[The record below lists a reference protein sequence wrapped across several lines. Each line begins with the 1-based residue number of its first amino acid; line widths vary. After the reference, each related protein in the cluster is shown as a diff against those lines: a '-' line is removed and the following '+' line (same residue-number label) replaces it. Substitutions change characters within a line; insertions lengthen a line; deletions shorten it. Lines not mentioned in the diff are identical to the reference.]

1 MGKNLLYSLLIISVA
16 ACNNKTPDIEEY
28 EVQKKS
34 LADVEKE
41 NPLQFIVIEGEWKR
55 HLLGRTV
62 VRGVLINK
70 ATLCSYK
77 NLRLQQIA
85 FANGKQVE
93 EHEDVIDDVITP
105 GESVPFKTRYKL
117 PKGADS
123 VALFVMS
130 AETEKCN

>member
-1 MGKNLLYSLLIISVA
+1 MRKNLIYVILIILVV
-16 ACNNKTPDIEEY
+16 ACNNKTPDIGEY

-70 ATLCSYK
+70 ATLCSFK

-93 EHEDVIDDVITP
+93 EHEDVIDDVIKP
-105 GESVPFKTRYKL
+105 GENVPFKTRYKL